1 MECPKRCKKV
11 GTASIANRCVMLDN
25 TAAIDVACFSTKY
38 VMLQMVLIILLVFY
52 IVFNSYRNDD
62 RLSILEPCFYTFSLI

>member
-11 GTASIANRCVMLDN
+11 ETASIVNRYVMLDN
-25 TAAIDVACFSTKY
+25 TAASDVACFSTKY
-38 VMLQMVLIILLVFY
+38 VILQMVLIRLLVFC

-62 RLSILEPCFYTFSLI
+62 SL